1 MNAPKKIRV
10 GDLLVEHGLI
20 TEQQLTQGLAEQK
33 KTGKR
38 IGRILVDLGFVDE
51 IRLLSLLSQ
60 QLHIPFIDVKN
71 HAFQPQLVSRLSEAH
86 ARRFRAIVLG
96 EENGHLLVGMSDPTD
111 IFAFDELSR
120 LLGGSFQQAFVRET
134 DLLDALDR
142 VYRRTSDIQELA
154 ADLEEELIDDSF
166 DFSEL
171 DEGEDEGSAV
181 VARLINYIFED
192 AMQLGASDIHIEPDK
207 NLIRVRSRV
216 DGVLQENVLKEKRIN
231 QALVLRLKLMSGLN
245 ISEKRLPQDGR
256 FHLKVRDKPID
267 VRLSTMP
274 TQHGESVVMR
284 ILDASGGAG
293 NLDAVGMPA
302 GILERFRRQ
311 IRSPHGLILVTG
323 PTGSGKTTTLYAALQ
338 EKNIA
343 AVKIITCEDPVEY
356 QLQRIQ
362 QVQVNPKIGLDFAT
376 VLRAALRQDPDV
388 LLVGEI
394 RDQETAEIALRASM
408 TGHLVLSTLHTNDAV
423 SSAMRLVDMGVKG
436 YLAASAL
443 RCVLAQRLVRR
454 VCENCRVEHLVTAQ
468 EHAWLVEAF
477 GAPRAEAMHFMQGMG
492 CNQCNQVGF
501 RGRIGVFEYL
511 EVDEPMADALRRADT
526 ALFARV
532 ARASRHYE
540 PLLDCA
546 MHYALQGITTLSE
559 VMRVCEQV
567 QEDVAVQ
574 PAAPPG
580 PSAAETEAAAPVP
593 QPQPLNLDLP
603 GEDGP

>member
-1 MNAPKKIRV
+1 MNEAKKIRV

-20 TEQQLTQGLAEQK
+20 TEQQLMEGLAEQK
-33 KTGKR
+33 RTGKR
-38 IGRILVDLGFVDE
+38 IGRILVELGFVDE

-71 HAFQPQLVSRLSEAH
+71 HAFQPQLVSKLSEAH
-86 ARRFRAIVLG
+86 ARRFRAIVLS
-96 EENGHLLVGMSDPTD
+96 EENGQLVVGMSDPTD

-134 DLLDALDR
+134 DLLDALDH

-154 ADLEEELIDDSF
+154 ANLEEELIDDSF

-171 DEGEDEGSAV
+171 DEGDGEGSAV
-181 VARLINYIFED
+181 VVRLLNFIFED
-192 AMQLGASDIHIEPDK
+192 AMQMGASDIHIEPDQ
-207 NLIRVRSRV
+207 NLIRVRNRV

-256 FHLKVRDKPID
+256 FHLKVREKPID

-284 ILDASGGAG
+284 ILDASSGA
-293 NLDAVGMPA
+293 NSLDQIGMPGA
-302 GILERFRRQ
+302 ILERFRRQ
-311 IRSPHGLILVTG
+311 IQSPHGLILVTG

-338 EKNIA
+338 EKNTPA
-343 AVKIITCEDPVEY
+343 TKIITCEDPVEY
-356 QLQRIQ
+356 QLSRIQ
-362 QVQVNPKIGLDFAT
+362 QVQINPKIGLDFAT
-376 VLRAALRQDPDV
+376 VLRSTLRQDPDV

-408 TGHLVLSTLHTNDAV
+408 TGHLVFSTLHTNDAT

-443 RCVLAQRLVRR
+443 RCVLSQRLVRKI
-454 VCENCRVEHLVTAQ
+454 CDNCRVEHLVTPQ

-477 GAPRAEAMHFMQGMG
+477 GEAHADSLHFMKGMG
-492 CNQCNQVGF
+492 CNQCNQIGFKGRVGA
-501 RGRIGVFEYL
+501 FEYL
-511 EVDEPMADALRRADT
+511 EIDEDMAEALRLADT
-526 ALFARV
+526 SLFARA
-532 ARASRHYE
+532 ARSSKHFM

-546 MHYALQGITTLSE
+546 MEYARAGVTTLSE

-567 QEDVAVQ
+567 QEERVKPPVESVPDHAT
-574 PAAPPG
+574 APP
-580 PSAAETEAAAPVP
+580 AENPEPAQV
-593 QPQPLNLDLP
+593 LNFDLP
-603 GEDGP
+603 AEDDR